1 MFNMARNPL
10 HANVNI
16 RTIQIS
22 QCPCLLKANYCSKFH
37 NADFK
42 LALLISGYVV
52 VYLILSMGV
61 GSRCTELHT
70 IFLLFFH
77 NLNLSV
83 ICLNISEENFLH
95 STYLSVPYKPEQ
107 PSHVCSSQL
116 PMCILE
122 K

>member
-1 MFNMARNPL
+1 MFSIARNPL

-22 QCPCLLKANYCSKFH
+22 QCPCFLKANYCLKIH

-52 VYLILSMGV
+52 YLILSMGV
-61 GSRCTELHT
+61 GSRYTELHT

-83 ICLNISEENFLH
+83 ISLNISEENILR